1 MRKRESIL
9 AKMGKNQDPES
20 EEGLR
25 MDYSTFEQTMEQIT
39 IPQEIEACSVY
50 RTLEH
55 IRDGRHKRGVRYSVA
70 LVLTLI
76 LLAKLAGMTTPLAI
90 AEWVR
95 LRAEW
100 LGSVLPTTRKTFP
113 CAATYSNVLRAVDA
127 AEVNALLTQTLTRA
141 RAVERCGDEPSRLVG
156 QAQRQE
162 HVHVALDGKTLR
174 GTLGHEQ
181 PDQRPMH
188 QLALYETKTGLLLKE
203 QITGEKQNELSI
215 VSDFLTPLWVRG
227 RIISADALH
236 TQHAFCTSVRRWEGH
251 YLLIAKDN
259 QSCLRQDL
267 ELFFNEPPVDCRDWR
282 TARTVNKGHGRRE
295 IREIVVSTELN
306 EFLADTWSG
315 VAQVF
320 RLTRIV
326 TEDGHTSTEVVSG
339 LTSLSPKEA
348 SALRV
353 LELVREHWAIEN
365 RLHWRRDVTLREDA
379 CQVRKGEAPRVLA
392 VLNSFLLA
400 LLDWQGVTTVPHQMR
415 IFDARPALALRLLL
429 GSLLTFK

>member
-1 MRKRESIL
+1 
-9 AKMGKNQDPES
+9 
-20 EEGLR
+20 

-39 IPQEIEACSVY
+39 VPAGSEALSVY
-50 RTLEH
+50 RALEQVS
-55 IRDGRHKRGVRYSVA
+55 DGRHKRGVRYSVA

-95 LRAEW
+95 LRADW
-100 LGSVLPTTRKTFP
+100 LRQVLPSKRQTFP

-127 AEVNALLTQTLTRA
+127 EQVNALLTATLTRV
-141 RAVERCGDEPSRLVG
+141 RASERCGDEPSRLVG
-156 QAQRQE
+156 QAEREE

-215 VSDFLTPLWVRG
+215 VSQFLTPLWVSG

-236 TQHAFCTSVRRWEGH
+236 TQHAFCRCVRRWNSH
-251 YLLIAKDN
+251 YVLIAKNN
-259 QSCLRQDL
+259 QACLRQDL
-267 ELFFNEPPVDCRDWR
+267 ELFFSEPPPDCRDWR
-282 TARTVNKGHGRRE
+282 TDRTVDKGHGRLE

-306 EFLADTWSG
+306 EFLADRWSG

-320 RLTRIV
+320 RLTRTV
-326 TEDGHTSTEVVSG
+326 TEDGHTSTEVVYG
-339 LTSLSPKEA
+339 ITSLSPKQA
-348 SALRV
+348 DAARL

-365 RLHWRRDVTLREDA
+365 RLHYRRDVTLREDA

-400 LLDWQGVTTVPHQMR
+400 LLDWQGVTNVPHQMR
-415 IFDARPALALRLLL
+415 IFDARPLLAVRLLL
-429 GSLLTFK
+429 SSLLTFK